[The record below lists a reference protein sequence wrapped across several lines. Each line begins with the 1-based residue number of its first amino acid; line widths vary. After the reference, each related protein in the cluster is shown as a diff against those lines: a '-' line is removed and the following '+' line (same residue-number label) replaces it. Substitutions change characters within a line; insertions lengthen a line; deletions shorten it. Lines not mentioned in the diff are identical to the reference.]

1 MKTPKASDLVVV
13 PRGPGRPKT
22 VCTGQQH
29 GSTVTVYLPTSY
41 HDRLAQLAARRSDQS
56 VSAVVREILI
66 LQLPT
71 RVFSTDK

>member
-1 MKTPKASDLVVV
+1 MKPPKAPDLVAV

-22 VCTGQQH
+22 VCTDQQH
-29 GSTVTVYLPTSY
+29 GSTVTVYLPTAY
-41 HDRLAQLAARRSDQS
+41 HDHLTQLAARRSDQS

-66 LQLPT
+66 LRLPA